1 MAPRKTSSSTSG
13 SAVTGLGLPSIPKEE
28 IVDKYLNTQGS
39 QMSSIMDGGGGDGSK
54 TDTCTASEDV
64 GELCGIHLSNILK
77 IFCTD
82 CNILVCAECLLF
94 GEHKGHTYLD
104 QVQSR
109 YLFATKFGFTC
120 NLYVSM
126 LFFEGRKFRKLE
138 KSPRSPRYWPVFMKR
153 KIFTESNVPIYSQL
167 PELPWNI
174 WSRKILERW

>member
-13 SAVTGLGLPSIPKEE
+13 SAVTGLGLPSIPREE
-28 IVDKYLNTQGS
+28 IVDKYLNTQDS
-39 QMSSIMDGGGGDGSK
+39 QISSLVDGGGDGSK

-64 GELCGIHLSNILK
+64 WELCGIHLSNILK

-109 YLFATKFGFTC
+109 YLFTSKLGFTC
-120 NLYVSM
+120 NALC
-126 LFFEGRKFRKLE
+126 
-138 KSPRSPRYWPVFMKR
+138 
-153 KIFTESNVPIYSQL
+153 YSL
-167 PELPWNI
+167 KGEN
-174 WSRKILERW
+174 SEN

>member
-1 MAPRKTSSSTSG
+1 M
-13 SAVTGLGLPSIPKEE
+13 
-28 IVDKYLNTQGS
+28 DKYLNTQDS
-39 QMSSIMDGGGGDGSK
+39 QMSSLVDGGGDGSK

-109 YLFATKFGFTC
+109 YLFTTKLGFTC
-120 NLYVSM
+120 NALCCS
-126 LFFEGRKFRKLE
+126 LKGENSE
-138 KSPRSPRYWPVFMKR
+138 
-153 KIFTESNVPIYSQL
+153 N
-167 PELPWNI
+167 
-174 WSRKILERW
+174 